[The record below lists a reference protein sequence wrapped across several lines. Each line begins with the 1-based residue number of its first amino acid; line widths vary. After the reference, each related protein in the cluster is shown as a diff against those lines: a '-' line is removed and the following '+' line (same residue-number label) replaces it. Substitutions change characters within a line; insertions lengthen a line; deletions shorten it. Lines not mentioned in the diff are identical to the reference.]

1 MENHQSVGDLSVK
14 RGHCPVHYQR
24 GDFSSANWDLQQF
37 ETRSTSQRIS
47 RGLCWCRLLGGLV
60 DEDDLGLSKDEVP
73 SRNQTRQ
80 WKFPING
87 GLKTKSYIHIYIN
100 LTITINININI
111 RRYKYKYKYE
121 YIYTHYTYKNGGFSF
136 AMFDYWRVSPKSFRY
151 SNHQIPLPLVLNLP
165 PSYGRHTHMLMFDV
179 SVVPRFLA
187 ESLSLPSIDMTPGS
201 LVECN
206 CSSI

>member
-47 RGLCWCRLLGGLV
+47 RGLCWCGLLGGLV

-121 YIYTHYTYKNGGFSF
+121 YIYIHITHIKMVDFRSPCLTIGE
-136 AMFDYWRVSPKSFRY
+136 WVSES
-151 SNHQIPLPLVLNLP
+151 QI
-165 PSYGRHTHMLMFDV
+165 
-179 SVVPRFLA
+179 
-187 ESLSLPSIDMTPGS
+187 LSLQ
-201 LVECN
+201 
-206 CSSI
+206 